1 MREGSPM
8 KTRSAR
14 ALALVFMLAVGAC
27 SSSAGPTDA
36 PAPSSVAPSD
46 TDTAPTVR
54 DIMDFEPLG
63 PIEPGTYFMDADLN
77 PSTPLRVIYDVPAE
91 GWSQWI
97 GAAKFGP
104 NDGHVGVSITTVV
117 NLVTDGC
124 RDHFAAVPPVGPTV
138 DDLATAL
145 SELAPFEVTTAP
157 EDVTIYGYSGTHL
170 EWTVPDIGFDRCDA
184 GDVRSWI
191 APMDA
196 AEVGDAYYGYTGP
209 GYREE
214 FWILDVE
221 GTRLMIAAERSPGSP
236 SKDLAELRAILDSIR
251 IEP

>member
-1 MREGSPM
+1 M
-8 KTRSAR
+8 KTRHAR
-14 ALALVFMLAVGAC
+14 PLALAAMLVAGAC
-27 SSSAGPTDA
+27 TSGPEAAEA
-36 PAPSSVAPSD
+36 PAPSSVTPSE
-46 TDTAPTVR
+46 TDTASAMR
-54 DIMDFEPLG
+54 DMMDFEPLG
-63 PIEPGTYFMDADLN
+63 PIESGTYFIDADLD
-77 PSTPLRVIYDVPAE
+77 PSTPLRVVYEIPAE

-104 NDGHVGVSITTVV
+104 GDGHVGVSITTVV

-124 RDHFAAVPPVGPTV
+124 RDHIAADPPVGPTV
-138 DDLATAL
+138 GDLATAL
-145 SELAPFEVTTAP
+145 SELAPFEVTSP
-157 EDVTIYGYSGTHL
+157 PKDVRVYGYRGRHL
-170 EWTVPDIGFDRCDA
+170 ELTVPDVAFDRCDA
-184 GDVRSWI
+184 GDLRSWI

-196 AEVGDAYYGYTGP
+196 AEEGDAFYGYTGP

-236 SKDLAELRAILDSIR
+236 PGDLAELRVILDSIR